1 MTVSV
6 PTETITYSHTIGR
19 LTQSDNGFNGP
30 VDLAIAPG
38 GRLYVLNR
46 SNIAHAP
53 MSYLRV
59 TICTIDEEYIG
70 QFTTFGSGD
79 GELIWPTSIAI
90 DSHENIYVSDEQRHD
105 VQVFDREGS
114 FLQRWGSPG
123 NGAGQFNRPSGLAV
137 DTEDN
142 ILVVDCLNNR
152 VQKLSRTGQPL
163 SQWGQAGSGPGEF
176 NLPWGVTV
184 DRAGQI
190 YVADWGNDRVQKFDP
205 AGRYLTSFGSSG
217 SGEGQLRRPAG
228 VGVDSVGQVY
238 VSDYGNDRVQV
249 FQADGYPLATLLG
262 DATMTK
268 WAAEFVAADPEMIE
282 LRERHAEDVRS
293 QERLFEN
300 PMGIEVDEQDRV
312 LIVDYSKHRI
322 QIYQRL

>member
-1 MTVSV
+1 MSTSIS
-6 PTETITYSHTIGR
+6 TETLIYSHTIGQ
-19 LTQSDNGFNGP
+19 LAQSGKGFNGP

-46 SNIAHAP
+46 SNMAHAP

-59 TICTIDEEYIG
+59 TICTIDEECIG
-70 QFTTFGSGD
+70 QFTTFGTGD
-79 GELIWPTSIAI
+79 GELVWPTSSAI

-114 FLQRWGSPG
+114 FLYRWGAPG
-123 NGAGQFNRPSGLAV
+123 SGAGQFNRPSGLAA
-137 DTEDN
+137 DTDGN

-152 VQKLSRTGQPL
+152 VQKLSPTGQPL
-163 SQWGQAGSGPGEF
+163 TQWGQGGSGPGEF

-184 DRAGQI
+184 DREGQI

-205 AGRYLTSFGSSG
+205 AGRHLTSFGSSG
-217 SGEGQLRRPAG
+217 LDVGQLRRPAG
-228 VGVDSVGQVY
+228 VGVDSVGNVY

-249 FQADGYPLATLLG
+249 FREDGRPLTTLLG

-268 WAAEFVAADPEMIE
+268 WAAEFVAADPEMTE

-300 PMGIEVDEQDRV
+300 PIGIEVDDEDRV

-322 QIYQRL
+322 QIYQRV